1 MPAAH
6 VDTPARQQAANL
18 LRNFLAGSI
27 SNTELDHGFPQR
39 SMDPVIHAIYRRT
52 FGFQDD
58 IQEFHA
64 TGRFAVEGPTREL
77 LDRCVLFLQT
87 ELAYEW
93 SLPLVD
99 AVLGAVALLT
109 KWPRP
114 RGDRSVWP
122 FFRKEDL
129 ASAAEACGGTITP

>member
-6 VDTPARQQAANL
+6 VDTSARLQAATL

-27 SNTELDHGFPQR
+27 SNTELDQGFPQR
-39 SMDPVIHAIYRRT
+39 SRDPAIHAVYRRT

-64 TGRFAVEGPTREL
+64 SGRFAVEGPTREV

-87 ELAYEW
+87 GLAYEW

-99 AVLGAVALLT
+99 GVLRAFARLT
-109 KWPRP
+109 RRPRP
-114 RGDRSVWP
+114 QGDRTVWP
-122 FFRKEDL
+122 FFRQEDL
-129 ASAAEACGGTITP
+129 ASAVGGPGGPSKK

>member
-1 MPAAH
+1 MPASH
-6 VDTPARQQAANL
+6 VDTSARLQAATL
-18 LRNFLAGSI
+18 LRSFLAGGI
-27 SNTELDHGFPQR
+27 SNTELDQGFPQR
-39 SMDPVIHAIYRRT
+39 SRDPAIHAVYRRT
-52 FGFQDD
+52 FRFQDD

-64 TGRFAVEGPTREL
+64 TGRFAVEGPAREV

-99 AVLGAVALLT
+99 AVLRAFALLT
-109 KWPRP
+109 RRPRP

-129 ASAAEACGGTITP
+129 ASAAGASGATFTP